1 MSVGTFFSTLF
12 GIIKKIFLNK
22 YLIVLVSFTVYI
34 TFFDANNLINRWESN
49 KKIKELEQEYDYY
62 QEEIKKNKQQ
72 LHLLRTSDEYLEQF
86 AREKYL
92 MRNKGEEI
100 YLIKE

>member
-1 MSVGTFFSTLF
+1 MSVGSFFSHLF
-12 GIIKKIFLNK
+12 GIVKKIFLNK
-22 YLIVLVSFTVYI
+22 YLIVLVSFGVYI
-34 TFFDANNLINRWESN
+34 TFFDANNLINRWESSR
-49 KKIKELEQEYDYY
+49 KMKELEQEYNYY
-62 QEEIKKNKQQ
+62 QEEIKKNKHQ
-72 LHLLRTSDEYLEQF
+72 LHQLKTSDEYLEQF